1 MYLYCAAVFRFVPCC
16 VRQVLCI
23 CIVLQFSGLFPVVC
37 DRFCVFVLCCSFQVC
52 SLLCETGF
60 VYLYCAAVFRFV
72 PCCVRQVLCICI
84 VLQFSGLFPVV

>member
-1 MYLYCAAVFRFVPCC
+1 MCHSCQGC
-16 VRQVLCI
+16 
-23 CIVLQFSGLFPVVC
+23 FPVVC

-52 SLLCETGF
+52 SLLCETGVVCATVVRVVSHLCVTGF